1 MTLTSPTTFHPV
13 IHTTTIMRAYYYDNI
28 PSDQRLPHDCIPSR
42 PVSAKA
48 IEQLGIKFWHIPVD
62 GYESKVDAIANER
75 GYKNRELTD
84 VSKEGLGEVS
94 HSGKGYSTMDLAHL
108 WLNDRYTKRK
118 SSLTFTSTSDNF
130 FLLHSSECTVN
141 FRHMHEEEEIRYVI
155 SGSGFFDVRGM

>member
-1 MTLTSPTTFHPV
+1 
-13 IHTTTIMRAYYYDNI
+13 MRAYYYDNL
-28 PSDQRLPHDCIPSR
+28 PGDQRLPHDCIPSR
-42 PVSAKA
+42 PVSAKG

-94 HSGKGYSTMDLAHL
+94 HSGKWYSTMDLAHL
-108 WLNDRYTKRK
+108 WCMIDIPSENRVLLSRVCREN
-118 SSLTFTSTSDNF
+118 L
-130 FLLHSSECTVN
+130 FLLYSSECTVN
-141 FRHMHEEEEIRYVI
+141 SRHMHEEEEIRYVI